1 MRDLQGKIKEG
12 RSVKLPYCNFAFRGG
27 GLIISSLN
35 DCSIRQVASSAV
47 VVYVPCWIN
56 FFVVAEMTFIP
67 KELRVEGYVRVVAV
81 NVVKPYRVVDNL
93 SRTLAADLAHSTVNQ
108 CALFNECLPC
118 TQPRH

>member
-1 MRDLQGKIKEG
+1 LLLG
-12 RSVKLPYCNFAFRGG
+12 GG

-35 DCSIRQVASSAV
+35 DCSIRQVTSSAV

-93 SRTLAADLAHSTVNQ
+93 SGTLATDLAHTSVDQYPRANK
-108 CALFNECLPC
+108 CL
-118 TQPRH
+118 TSSQPRH